1 MQLTSIKETSLV
13 TILLD
18 YGADPNE
25 IKVTEQKSKQGSV
38 VEVGDKVTPLHIAAR
53 YGVVDV
59 IELLLDD
66 DRVSPNVVNVN
77 HQTPLHYAA
86 VHNQPK
92 AVTMLIQRYSS

>member
-1 MQLTSIKETSLV
+1 MQLTSKKKTSIITV
-13 TILLD
+13 LLEH
-18 YGADPNE
+18 GADPNV
-25 IKVTEQKSKQGSV
+25 IKVTEQKSEQGSV
-38 VEVGDKVTPLHIAAR
+38 VEVGDEITPLHIAAR

-86 VHNQPK
+86 IHNQPQ
-92 AVTMLIQRYSS
+92 AVAMLIQRYSS